1 MSTPECAQDVNAGAS
16 GSQSGQPLQESGQ
29 LTSFP
34 AGQLIVR
41 YQGALPAG
49 AMQQI
54 HEKLSPVAQALNLQP
69 ILLTQG
75 SEPEQTA
82 HQALLAAIGAQVEA
96 INRLAASN
104 EALVRA
110 MAEADEE
117 GDGPG
122 HSATYMDG
130 SQKR

>member
-1 MSTPECAQDVNAGAS
+1 MNTPCAQDVNAAAS
-16 GSQSGQPLQESGQ
+16 GSQSGQPLQESEQ

-54 HEKLSPVAQALNLQP
+54 HEKLSPVAAALNLEP

-75 SEPEQTA
+75 EEPEQSGIAALVTA
-82 HQALLAAIGAQVEA
+82 LGTQAAAID
-96 INRLAASN
+96 RLAASN
-104 EALVRA
+104 GALVQA
-110 MAEADEE
+110 MADAEE
-117 GDGPG
+117 DGDGPG

-130 SQKR
+130 SPKR